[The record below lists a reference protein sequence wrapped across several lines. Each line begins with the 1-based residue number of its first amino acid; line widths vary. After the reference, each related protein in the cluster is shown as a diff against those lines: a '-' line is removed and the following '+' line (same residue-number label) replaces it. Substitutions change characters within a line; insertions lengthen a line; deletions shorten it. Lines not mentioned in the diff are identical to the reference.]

1 MAPSQSLKDRIS
13 SPLEAGASIA
23 DAHQLPSR
31 LIAALEY
38 VSKKLSRKSV
48 HITVLVV
55 RRDYQLSTSPLP
67 SPRLFSPLV
76 SPASVSGSA
85 VVSPVGTPLRP
96 AFVASPMS
104 AFKQFVRPNA
114 PAFPTAERIV
124 NVNPDYLRNSTVS
137 PAFSDTSMTSA
148 STVATASTSDSTFS
162 HRLRWPGSPVNYGSV
177 PMTPATPFTVASSA
191 TATTDTGSAV
201 SGAFLQ
207 SPNQFGI
214 RLVHI
219 GPVGLREERILN
231 QTVEKTTRKFKIG
244 ADWLP
249 QVVSPTTLGLPAD
262 LIHRSL
268 AQNEVLFFSESLNL
282 LSLDHLYT
290 FRTALQSY
298 ARTLSPC
305 RLEDAVDE
313 LRRLILANGRQR
325 LRKSSLLGAYRWL
338 DPVSESALAD
348 VCRMYSRAYGGLEGE
363 SGVENDTDSL
373 PAWPL
378 PNLEVPQPPKKQQ
391 QPPPQE
397 PQPPTQTLEN
407 SHFQLPVEITASKM
421 DWSDRE
427 GDSTTP
433 PPPPPPPLTPPPP
446 PPAWSHSPRQLRI
459 TPVGGRWSPGE
470 EKELFDG
477 DIDFDMDE
485 DQIELDAIEA
495 WYREVQLQ
503 PVAIHLDVSPVETVI
518 LSDDYGEPV
527 SEPEPE
533 LEAVLGMEVLPEM
546 DELRRTTPKLVP
558 PPPGRNMV
566 LKLQTTFDKPR
577 RRSIQQVQGG
587 VAEEGGEQVQ
597 KEVADSDL
605 ASPIGGDEEEEE
617 LTARPR
623 SAVVALPL
631 PLVRWNTFSIDS
643 ILREEATAILSP
655 QQQQQQLGPA
665 TPNGYDDISP
675 ITRGEWGFLIGNQH
689 RTAAVEMMM

>member
-23 DAHQLPSR
+23 DGHQLPSR
-31 LIAALEY
+31 MNAALEY
-38 VSKKLSRKSV
+38 VSKKLSRKAV
-48 HITVLVV
+48 DITVLVV

-67 SPRLFSPLV
+67 SPRFFSPLV
-76 SPASVSGSA
+76 SPVSLPGSA

-114 PAFPTAERIV
+114 PAFPTAERMV

-162 HRLRWPGSPVNYGSV
+162 HRLRWPGSPTNHGSV

-207 SPNQFGI
+207 SPSQFGI
-214 RLVHI
+214 RLVHV
-219 GPVGLREERILN
+219 GPVGLREERILS
-231 QTVEKTTRKFKIG
+231 QTIEKTTRKFKIG

-249 QVVSPTTLGLPAD
+249 QVVSPTTLGLPVD

-268 AQNEVLFFSESLNL
+268 AQNEVLFSSESLTL

-313 LRRLILANGRQR
+313 LRRLILANSRQR

-338 DPVSESALAD
+338 DPVSDSALAD

-363 SGVENDTDSL
+363 SGVENDIDSI

-378 PNLEVPQPPKKQQ
+378 PNLEVPQPPKKRGQ
-391 QPPPQE
+391 QE
-397 PQPPTQTLEN
+397 PQQPTQPLEN
-407 SHFQLPVEITASKM
+407 SPPQLPLEITAFEM
-421 DWSDRE
+421 DWSDGE
-427 GDSTTP
+427 GESIP
-433 PPPPPPPLTPPPP
+433 SPPPPPPPLIPPPPP

-477 DIDFDMDE
+477 DNDFDLDE

-503 PVAIHLDVSPVETVI
+503 PVDIHLDVSPVETVI
-518 LSDDYGEPV
+518 LSDDYGEAV
-527 SEPEPE
+527 SELEPVVGTE
-533 LEAVLGMEVLPEM
+533 LLPEM
-546 DELRRTTPKLVP
+546 DELRRTTQKLAP
-558 PPPGRNMV
+558 QAAGRNIV
-566 LKLQTTFDKPR
+566 LKLQTTFDKPK

-587 VAEEGGEQVQ
+587 VAEEGAEQAL
-597 KEVADSDL
+597 KEVGNPEL
-605 ASPIGGDEEEEE
+605 VSPIGGDEEEEEEEE

-623 SAVVALPL
+623 SAVVTLPL
-631 PLVRWNTFSIDS
+631 PPARWNTFSIDS

-655 QQQQQQLGPA
+655 LQQLGPA